1 MHKRRVPVQENH
13 ERWLVSYADFITLL
27 FAFFVV
33 MFASTQADRQKV
45 RAVSESVR
53 EALEHGQ
60 FGAAISTMLGRG
72 KHEAKKAPVSKLPTP
87 ERENPDMPPA
97 ATRKTRPPD
106 LADYLDI
113 LAKGLDS
120 ELKNGKLQLKLE
132 ARGLVIS
139 MREATFFGSGNDT
152 ISPAC
157 MPILTRIAEVVRQLP
172 NPVRLEGHTD
182 SRPIHNSR
190 FRSNWELSTARSI
203 AMLEILRD
211 RFDIQQ
217 SRMAVAGY
225 AENAP
230 ADTNDSEEGRGHNR
244 RVDLVL
250 LSPGALSSEPATPA
264 ISVTTPAVTV
274 TDK

>member
-1 MHKRRVPVQENH
+1 MRRRRAEVNENH
-13 ERWLVSYADFITLL
+13 DRWLVSYADFITLL

-45 RAVSESVR
+45 KAVSDSVR

-60 FGAAISTMLGRG
+60 FTAAISTMLGRG

-87 ERENPDMPPA
+87 ERENPDLPPPP
-97 ATRKTRPPD
+97 TQKNQPPD
-106 LADYLDI
+106 LAEYLEA
-113 LAKGLDS
+113 LAKGLES
-120 ELKNGKLQLKLE
+120 ELKSGKLHLKLE

-152 ISPAC
+152 ISPAS
-157 MPILTRIAEVVRQLP
+157 MPILTRIAEVVRELP

-190 FRSNWELSTARSI
+190 FRNNWELSAARSI

-211 RFDIQQ
+211 RFAIPQ

-225 AENAP
+225 ADNAP
-230 ADTNDSEEGRGHNR
+230 ADTNDTEEGRSHNR

-250 LSPGALSSEPATPA
+250 LSPGALRGEPSAQ
-264 ISVTTPAVTV
+264 
-274 TDK
+274 